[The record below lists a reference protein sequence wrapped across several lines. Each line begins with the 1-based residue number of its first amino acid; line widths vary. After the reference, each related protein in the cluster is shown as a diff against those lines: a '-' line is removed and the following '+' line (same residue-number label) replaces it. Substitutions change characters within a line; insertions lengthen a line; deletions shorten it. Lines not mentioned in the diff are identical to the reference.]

1 MVEYHALRLAEMQ
14 ASLAYESRWL
24 LYYLLLVSRFLE
36 DVVVL
41 QKNWIGVHGLGEHL
55 QVASLKELKTRK
67 LQQIQD
73 ALAAS

>member
-1 MVEYHALRLAEMQ
+1 MNQDGR
-14 ASLAYESRWL
+14 RTI
-24 LYYLLLVSRFLE
+24 LLLFL
-36 DVVVL
+36 DFWRMFVVL

-55 QVASLKELKTRK
+55 QVASLKELKTRE